1 MMRAERLVD
10 AIEFSVVNLGEGS
23 VPVEDCALQ
32 SSQARNSHLNVT
44 IWVCLELRVRYH
56 ETRLTLLEIK
66 DERAMG
72 STSPVSAPNTKG
84 DLLLAI
90 GVGFLI
96 NLIIGVAL
104 PEIGPFVAGL
114 VAGVIIKQGP
124 WKGAIAGFFAG
135 TLGGLA
141 SIGLWVAT
149 NLLSLP
155 NGLWSVAFQTAVG
168 ILTATYAILSLS
180 GGIIGS
186 VVAVQHWPRLSLFL
200 KDHRI
205 NFTFP
210 FHLHHSPPVV
220 AKKRAD

>member
-1 MMRAERLVD
+1 MT
-10 AIEFSVVNLGEGS
+10 S
-23 VPVEDCALQ
+23 P
-32 SSQARNSHLNVT
+32 
-44 IWVCLELRVRYH
+44 
-56 ETRLTLLEIK
+56 EIK

-72 STSPVSAPNTKG
+72 RQDSGSPADTKG

-124 WKGAIAGFFAG
+124 WKGALAGFFAG

-155 NGLWSVAFQTAVG
+155 GGLLSVAFQTAVG

-200 KDHRI
+200 KQHKMG
-205 NFTFP
+205 FP
-210 FHLHHSPPVV
+210 LPFRLHHSATV
-220 AKKRAD
+220 ASKKGED

>member
-1 MMRAERLVD
+1 
-10 AIEFSVVNLGEGS
+10 
-23 VPVEDCALQ
+23 
-32 SSQARNSHLNVT
+32 
-44 IWVCLELRVRYH
+44 
-56 ETRLTLLEIK
+56 
-66 DERAMG
+66 MG
-72 STSPVSAPNTKG
+72 SPNPNSPPDTRG

-96 NLIIGVAL
+96 NLITGAAS
-104 PEIGPFVAGL
+104 PEIGPFVSGL

-124 WKGAIAGFFAG
+124 LKGAIAGFLAG

-155 NGLWSVAFQTAVG
+155 NGLWSVALETAIA

-186 VVAVQHWPRLSLFL
+186 VVMVQHWPRLSLFF
-200 KDHRI
+200 KQHRI
-205 NFTFP
+205 NLTFP
-210 FHLHHSPPVV
+210 FHLHHTLTSIT
-220 AKKRAD
+220 KKKED

>member
-1 MMRAERLVD
+1 MMRHQSLVD
-10 AIEFSVVNLGEGS
+10 AIELSVIDLGEGS

-32 SSQARNSHLNVT
+32 SSQATICHWNVT
-44 IWVCLELRVRYH
+44 IWVCSGLRAEYH

-72 STSPVSAPNTKG
+72 STNPVSAPDTKG

-124 WKGAIAGFFAG
+124 WKGALAGFFAG

-168 ILTATYAILSLS
+168 IRSPNYAILSLP
-180 GGIIGS
+180 GGIVGS

-205 NFTFP
+205 NILFR
-210 FHLHHSPPVV
+210 FHLHHPS
-220 AKKRAD
+220 